1 MSSALT
7 RRSMKI
13 VKHWTTTELPVKIR
27 ELRKSLS
34 EGTSLLQ
41 AAEKEYSRRRK
52 AEEYKK
58 SLREKMTMEKSNG
71 DQPE

>member
-13 VKHWTTTELPVKIR
+13 VKHWTTAELPVKIR

-41 AAEKEYSRRRK
+41 AADKELRRRRK
-52 AEEYKK
+52 AEEHKQ
-58 SLREKMTMEKSNG
+58 SLREKMTMEKRDG
-71 DQPE
+71 DQPD